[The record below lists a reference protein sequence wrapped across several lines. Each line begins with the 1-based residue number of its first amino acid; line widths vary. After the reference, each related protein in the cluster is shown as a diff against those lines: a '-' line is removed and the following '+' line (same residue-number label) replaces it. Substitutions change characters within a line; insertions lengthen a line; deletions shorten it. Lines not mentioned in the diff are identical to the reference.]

1 MVGAHARNKAIDTAN
16 KRKARIEAIESAAHR
31 NANATSLADKR
42 ASFLDLQ
49 RAALPGAR
57 IGKPAVR
64 VGRAGQLSVRKGV
77 R

>member
-1 MVGAHARNKAIDTAN
+1 MIGAHARYKAIDTAN
-16 KRKARIEAIESAAHR
+16 KRNARMEAIESAAQR

-49 RAALPGAR
+49 RAAFPGAR
-57 IGKPAVR
+57 VGKPSVR
-64 VGRAGQLSVRKGV
+64 VSRAGQLAVRRG